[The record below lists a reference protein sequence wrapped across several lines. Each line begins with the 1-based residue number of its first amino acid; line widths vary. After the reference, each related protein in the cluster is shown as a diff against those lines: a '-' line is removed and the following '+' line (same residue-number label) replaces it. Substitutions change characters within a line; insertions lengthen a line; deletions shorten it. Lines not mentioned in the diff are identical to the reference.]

1 MFVELAPAVVA
12 MSHLFSCSFWRVEKV
27 LYLANTSK
35 ALALS
40 LAQTILELASTL
52 SLSLSLAGSL
62 AEYQGWE
69 DEGEEGGEEE
79 GGRVEVTVS
88 QLTVHLPTV
97 LHLKQEAG
105 QQEAGDHT
113 GMEAV

>member
-1 MFVELAPAVVA
+1 
-12 MSHLFSCSFWRVEKV
+12 MSDFLSCSFWRVEKV

-40 LAQTILELASTL
+40 LAQTILKLASTL
-52 SLSLSLAGSL
+52 SMTLSLSLAGPL
-62 AEYQGWE
+62 AEYKGWE
-69 DEGEEGGEEE
+69 DEGEEGGEEG

-105 QQEAGDHT
+105 QGEVGDHT
-113 GMEAV
+113 GM

>member
-1 MFVELAPAVVA
+1 MFAELAPTVVA
-12 MSHLFSCSFWRVEKV
+12 MSDFFTSPFWRVENL
-27 LYLANTSK
+27 LYLAHTSM

-40 LAQTILELASTL
+40 LAQKFLELASTL
-52 SLSLSLAGSL
+52 SLSMTLSLAGPL
-62 AEYQGWE
+62 AEYKGWE
-69 DEGEEGGEEE
+69 EEGEEVGEEG

-105 QQEAGDHT
+105 QGEVGDHT
-113 GMEAV
+113 GM